1 MFLSCSCTVL
11 MPFSHFPS
19 QQNLEVALTHHC
31 FACLLSK
38 SSHKAKLDV
47 SGTEKGT
54 TNILNTTICQV
65 SYLLI
70 SVITS
75 IKTFQ
80 PHLFFYLFCPSLTK
94 FLSSQEQ
101 QHPMIFFFF
110 QGEMLFIS
118 SLSMAVLV
126 AISGNFFL

>member
-19 QQNLEVALTHHC
+19 QQKLEVALTHHC

-110 QGEMLFIS
+110 QGKMLFIS

>member
-1 MFLSCSCTVL
+1 
-11 MPFSHFPS
+11 MPFPHFSS
-19 QQNLEVALTHHC
+19 QQNLEVAFTHHC

-38 SSHKAKLDV
+38 ASHKAKLDV

-54 TNILNTTICQV
+54 TNILNNTICQV
-65 SYLLI
+65 SSLLI

-75 IKTFQ
+75 IKIFQ

-94 FLSSQEQ
+94 FLSSQEK
-101 QHPMIFFFF
+101 QHPMIFFF

>member
-1 MFLSCSCTVL
+1 MSCSRTVL
-11 MPFSHFPS
+11 MPFPHFSS

-38 SSHKAKLDV
+38 ASHKAKLDV

-54 TNILNTTICQV
+54 TNILNNTICQV
-65 SYLLI
+65 SSLLI

-110 QGEMLFIS
+110 FRGEMLFIS
-118 SLSMAVLV
+118 CLSMAVLV